1 MRVAATKK
9 LSRAL
14 HNYLAPSSS
23 LSLSLTT
30 TSSPSPT
37 IARRTLTTPRQ
48 SQPLIQSL
56 LVSPWSAT
64 QLRGAKYRGSD
75 VKPGNVI
82 ERKGKIYQV
91 VKAQHTVQGRGGACI
106 QVELRDVDSGN
117 KVNERLRTDE
127 AVEKVFVE
135 EKPYKYLYTEDDFV
149 VLTDPKTYDQL
160 DVPKDLFGE
169 AAVYLKEL
177 GFRMLLDKTLL
188 INCPIVHAIRAPCFV
203 MMSWIFCLPLHVRV
217 KVRTVLKAKYMR
229 RYKELLVTG
238 SIKSIDDMTVTVQL
252 YDGKPMSASVPQRV
266 TCEVVEA
273 QVPMKGIAAT
283 PHYKKVLL
291 DNGLSVQVPAHVLAG
306 DQVVINTLDNSYI
319 TRNVNFSLLGHT
331 AANESSRALKW
342 SRSNGTIRFQIK
354 SRVALLITIIV
365 PCLVM
370 ADQEDRLA

>member
-23 LSLSLTT
+23 QSRLLT
-30 TSSPSPT
+30 TSSSPT

-56 LVSPWSAT
+56 LASPWSAT

-149 VLTDPKTYDQL
+149 VLT
-160 DVPKDLFGE
+160 E
-169 AAVYLKEL
+169 
-177 GFRMLLDKTLL
+177 
-188 INCPIVHAIRAPCFV
+188 
-203 MMSWIFCLPLHVRV
+203 
-217 KVRTVLKAKYMR
+217 
-229 RYKELLVTG
+229 
-238 SIKSIDDMTVTVQL
+238 
-252 YDGKPMSASVPQRV
+252 
-266 TCEVVEA
+266 
-273 QVPMKGIAAT
+273 
-283 PHYKKVLL
+283 
-291 DNGLSVQVPAHVLAG
+291 
-306 DQVVINTLDNSYI
+306 
-319 TRNVNFSLLGHT
+319 
-331 AANESSRALKW
+331 
-342 SRSNGTIRFQIK
+342 
-354 SRVALLITIIV
+354 
-365 PCLVM
+365 
-370 ADQEDRLA
+370 

>member
-23 LSLSLTT
+23 QSRLLTT
-30 TSSPSPT
+30 TSSSSPT

-56 LVSPWSAT
+56 LASPWSAT

-169 AAVYLKEL
+169 AAVYLK
-177 GFRMLLDKTLL
+177 
-188 INCPIVHAIRAPCFV
+188 
-203 MMSWIFCLPLHVRV
+203 
-217 KVRTVLKAKYMR
+217 
-229 RYKELLVTG
+229 
-238 SIKSIDDMTVTVQL
+238 DDMTVTVQL

-291 DNGLSVQVPAHVLAG
+291 DNGLSVQLHGEFGEILRILHSLRTESVRSRVG
-306 DQVVINTLDNSYI
+306 C
-319 TRNVNFSLLGHT
+319 TR
-331 AANESSRALKW
+331 
-342 SRSNGTIRFQIK
+342 SRSNGIIRFQIK

>member
-1 MRVAATKK
+1 MA
-9 LSRAL
+9 S
-14 HNYLAPSSS
+14 
-23 LSLSLTT
+23 
-30 TSSPSPT
+30 
-37 IARRTLTTPRQ
+37 RTLATCPRQ
-48 SQPLIQSL
+48 PQPLIQSL
-56 LVSPWSAT
+56 LASPWSAT

-135 EKPYKYLYTEDDFV
+135 EKHYKYLYTEDDFV

-169 AAVYLKEL
+169 TAVYLK
-177 GFRMLLDKTLL
+177 
-188 INCPIVHAIRAPCFV
+188 
-203 MMSWIFCLPLHVRV
+203 
-217 KVRTVLKAKYMR
+217 
-229 RYKELLVTG
+229 
-238 SIKSIDDMTVTVQL
+238 DDMTVSVQL

-291 DNGLSVQVPAHVLAG
+291 DNGLSVQVPAHVVAG
-306 DQVVINTLDNSYI
+306 DQVVINTSDNSYI
-319 TRNVNFSLLGHT
+319 TR
-331 AANESSRALKW
+331 A
-342 SRSNGTIRFQIK
+342 
-354 SRVALLITIIV
+354 
-365 PCLVM
+365 
-370 ADQEDRLA
+370 

>member
-23 LSLSLTT
+23 QSRLLTT
-30 TSSPSPT
+30 TSSSSPT

-56 LVSPWSAT
+56 LASPWSAT

-169 AAVYLKEL
+169 AAVYLKGL
-177 GFRMLLDKTLL
+177 VLNIL
-188 INCPIVHAIRAPCFV
+188 
-203 MMSWIFCLPLHVRV
+203 
-217 KVRTVLKAKYMR
+217 VLKAKYMR

-291 DNGLSVQVPAHVLAG
+291 DNGLSVQLHGEFGEILRILHSLRTESVRSRVG
-306 DQVVINTLDNSYI
+306 C
-319 TRNVNFSLLGHT
+319 TR
-331 AANESSRALKW
+331 
-342 SRSNGTIRFQIK
+342 SRSNGIIRFQIK